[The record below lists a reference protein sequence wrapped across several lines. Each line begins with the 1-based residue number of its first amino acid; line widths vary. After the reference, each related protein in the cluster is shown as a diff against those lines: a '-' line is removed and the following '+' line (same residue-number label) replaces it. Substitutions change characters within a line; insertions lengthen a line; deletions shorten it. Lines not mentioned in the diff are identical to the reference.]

1 MLQAPS
7 PSEVTIA
14 AGTSEVVLEVATVDD
29 ATHETASN
37 VFVVIAPSSGYDRG
51 EPVAR
56 QHVSDNDPLGPDGVP
71 GKPLNPHAEPM
82 SDTELR
88 LTWDWPQDIAHD
100 QITSWVVMWTVE
112 PCGQASPSWAA
123 AQALPAGAGNPTEFV
138 LTVGRAA
145 AAHFRV
151 AALLADAEIGPW
163 SESVCADTTT
173 LELFKATGARVVN
186 GPGSNGIWDAG
197 ETVEAELSFNRPVWV
212 DDSNGRPSLAIVLDG
227 VRREAPWVGGGG
239 TSTLHFAYP
248 VTANEAG
255 ARVAGAF
262 PNGLSLNGA
271 TVRDADGRHTP
282 EHFDVTPVV
291 TAVTVEAE
299 ADGLWSPGDD
309 VLVHVTF
316 NERVTVDLQGGRPS
330 IGILAGAAVPEARAV
345 YVGGSGTR
353 ELVFG

>member
-1 MLQAPS
+1 MLAFIVTAQPAPTSDLRVAVVVSESGAMLQAPS

-123 AQALPAGAGNPTEFV
+123 AQALPAGAGDPTEFV

-151 AALLADAEIGPW
+151 AALLAGAEHRTLVRACVCGHHDARTLQ
-163 SESVCADTTT
+163 SHRCARG
-173 LELFKATGARVVN
+173 K
-186 GPGSNGIWDAG
+186 
-197 ETVEAELSFNRPVWV
+197 RP
-212 DDSNGRPSLAIVLDG
+212 R
-227 VRREAPWVGGGG
+227 
-239 TSTLHFAYP
+239 
-248 VTANEAG
+248 
-255 ARVAGAF
+255 
-262 PNGLSLNGA
+262 
-271 TVRDADGRHTP
+271 
-282 EHFDVTPVV
+282 
-291 TAVTVEAE
+291 
-299 ADGLWSPGDD
+299 
-309 VLVHVTF
+309 
-316 NERVTVDLQGGRPS
+316 Q
-330 IGILAGAAVPEARAV
+330 
-345 YVGGSGTR
+345 
-353 ELVFG
+353 